1 MIFCKFTQRID
12 VKGEVITLPHSI
24 NVFSPQHGFIIKQY
38 VKIGDL
44 VKKDQP
50 LYEIDVSRNTTSGN
64 VSAAQI
70 EVINEKIA
78 NSNDIIGKLVD
89 NKNQTLNA
97 LNAQLKTSTDS
108 LKETN
113 RMLQNTQAASKK
125 CILTL
130 QAMINI

>member
-1 MIFCKFTQRID
+1 M
-12 VKGEVITLPHSI
+12 
-24 NVFSPQHGFIIKQY
+24 
-38 VKIGDL
+38 
-44 VKKDQP
+44 
-50 LYEIDVSRNTTSGN
+50 YEIDVSRNTTSGN

-113 RMLQNTQAASKK
+113 RMLQNTQAGLKK

>member
-1 MIFCKFTQRID
+1 M
-12 VKGEVITLPHSI
+12 
-24 NVFSPQHGFIIKQY
+24 
-38 VKIGDL
+38 
-44 VKKDQP
+44 
-50 LYEIDVSRNTTSGN
+50 YEIDVSRNTTSGN

-113 RMLQNTQAASKK
+113 RMLQNTRAGLKK